1 MMRLAQVISI
11 LGHPIFMPLYA
22 FGLLIYTN
30 PYINMMVSTGSRYF
44 IITILVV
51 FTITLPVITALLF
64 KLFGLIDSVFMK
76 TTKERMWPFVI
87 TLIWY
92 YTGYQLF
99 NKIQVPQSLNLLM
112 IGTISVISVAI
123 IITIRWKISIHM
135 LGIGGVIGAIIG
147 ISQRFQFDHSL
158 LLIVLFL
165 FAGLIGYS
173 RLKTKSHNFQQI
185 YIGFIIG
192 LVIEWICV
200 LYL

>member
-1 MMRLAQVISI
+1 MQLAQLISI

-22 FGLLIYTN
+22 FIALIYTN
-30 PYINMMVSTGSRYF
+30 PYIYMLIPEANKNLIFG
-44 IITILVV
+44 IIVV
-51 FTITLPVITALLF
+51 FTIILPLFTSVVF

-76 TTKERMWPFVI
+76 TTKERMWPFII

-92 YTGYQLF
+92 YMGYQLF

>member
-51 FTITLPVITALLF
+51 FTITLPAITALLF

-76 TTKERMWPFVI
+76 TTKERMWPFII

-92 YTGYQLF
+92 YMGYQLF

>member
-30 PYINMMVSTGSRYF
+30 PYINMMVSTGGRYF

-76 TTKERMWPFVI
+76 TTKERMWPFII

-92 YTGYQLF
+92 YIGYQLF

-147 ISQRFQFDHSL
+147 ISQRFQFDHSP

>member
-1 MMRLAQVISI
+1 MIRLAHVISI

-76 TTKERMWPFVI
+76 TTKERMWPFII

-92 YTGYQLF
+92 YMGYQLF

>member
-51 FTITLPVITALLF
+51 FTITLPAITALLF
-64 KLFGLIDSVFMK
+64 KFFGLIDSVFMK
-76 TTKERMWPFVI
+76 TTKERMWPFII

-92 YTGYQLF
+92 YMGYQLF

>member
-1 MMRLAQVISI
+1 MRFAQVISV
-11 LGHPIFMPLYA
+11 LGHPLFMPLYA

-76 TTKERMWPFVI
+76 TTKERMWPFII

-92 YTGYQLF
+92 YMGYQLF

-123 IITIRWKISIHM
+123 IITFRWKISIHM

-185 YIGFIIG
+185 YIGFNEKIQIHFSHEEKG
-192 LVIEWICV
+192 A
-200 LYL
+200 

>member
-76 TTKERMWPFVI
+76 TTKERMWPFII

-92 YTGYQLF
+92 YMGYKLF

-112 IGTISVISVAI
+112 IGTISVISLAI
-123 IITIRWKISIHM
+123 IITSRWKISIHM

-173 RLKTKSHNFQQI
+173 RLKTKSHNYQQI

>member
-1 MMRLAQVISI
+1 
-11 LGHPIFMPLYA
+11 
-22 FGLLIYTN
+22 
-30 PYINMMVSTGSRYF
+30 
-44 IITILVV
+44 
-51 FTITLPVITALLF
+51 
-64 KLFGLIDSVFMK
+64 
-76 TTKERMWPFVI
+76 MWPFII

-92 YTGYQLF
+92 YMGYQLF

-123 IITIRWKISIHM
+123 IVTIRWKISIHM

-147 ISQRFQFDHSL
+147 ISQRFQFDHSF

>member
-44 IITILVV
+44 IITILIV

-76 TTKERMWPFVI
+76 TTKERTWPFII

-92 YTGYQLF
+92 YMGYQLF

-123 IITIRWKISIHM
+123 IVTIRWKISIHM

-147 ISQRFQFDHSL
+147 ISQRFQFDHSF

>member
-30 PYINMMVSTGSRYF
+30 PYINMMVSSGSRYF

-76 TTKERMWPFVI
+76 TTKERMWPFII

-92 YTGYQLF
+92 YMGYQLF

>member
-1 MMRLAQVISI
+1 ML
-11 LGHPIFMPLYA
+11 IF
-22 FGLLIYTN
+22 
-30 PYINMMVSTGSRYF
+30 R
-44 IITILVV
+44 
-51 FTITLPVITALLF
+51 
-64 KLFGLIDSVFMK
+64 
-76 TTKERMWPFVI
+76 
-87 TLIWY
+87 
-92 YTGYQLF
+92 
-99 NKIQVPQSLNLLM
+99 
-112 IGTISVISVAI
+112 
-123 IITIRWKISIHM
+123 KISIHM

>member
-76 TTKERMWPFVI
+76 TTKERMWPFII
-87 TLIWY
+87 TLILY
-92 YTGYQLF
+92 YMGYQLF

>member
-1 MMRLAQVISI
+1 QVISI

-76 TTKERMWPFVI
+76 TTKERMWPFII

-92 YTGYQLF
+92 YMGYQLF

>member
-30 PYINMMVSTGSRYF
+30 PYVNMMVSAGSRHF

-51 FTITLPVITALLF
+51 FTITLPLITALLF

-76 TTKERMWPFVI
+76 TTEERMWPFII

-92 YTGYQLF
+92 YMGYQLL

-112 IGTISVISVAI
+112 IGAISVISLAI
-123 IITIRWKISIHM
+123 IITSRWKISIHM
-135 LGIGGVIGAIIG
+135 LGIGGVIGAIIA

-173 RLKTKSHNFQQI
+173 RLKTKSHNYKQI

>member
-30 PYINMMVSTGSRYF
+30 PYINMMVSTDSRYF

-76 TTKERMWPFVI
+76 TTKERMWPFII

-92 YTGYQLF
+92 YMGYQLF

-123 IITIRWKISIHM
+123 IITIHWKISIHM

>member
-76 TTKERMWPFVI
+76 TTKERMWPFII

-92 YTGYQLF
+92 YMGYQLF

-112 IGTISVISVAI
+112 IGTISVISVAL